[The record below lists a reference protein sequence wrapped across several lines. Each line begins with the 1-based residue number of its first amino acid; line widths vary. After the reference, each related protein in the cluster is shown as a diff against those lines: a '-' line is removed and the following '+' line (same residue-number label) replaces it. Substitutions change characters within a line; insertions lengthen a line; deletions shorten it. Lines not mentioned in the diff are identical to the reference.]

1 MTMIIVALM
10 LILIGLALSCQTK
23 ENNQLTEQE
32 YAVYLTV
39 VGDRPKNFIVVHE
52 DVDDVFGAFS
62 SGKVPELVPGILPE
76 TIDDYVVKN
85 RTPLTIAKDFP
96 FKDGFKVIRTEEV
109 HKFMS
114 EYDRF
119 YSVSRVG
126 FSKNGKQA
134 FVLFNDVCSP
144 LCGEGA
150 FYLLTNNNGLWT
162 IETKSESWKS

>member
-1 MTMIIVALM
+1 MKIIGAVLVLM
-10 LILIGLALSCQTK
+10 LIGLALCCQTK

-85 RTPLTIAKDFP
+85 PTPLTIAEDFP
-96 FKDGFKVIRTEEV
+96 FKDGFKVIRREEV
-109 HKFMS
+109 RKYIS

-150 FYLLTNNNGLWT
+150 FYLLTKNTGLWI
-162 IETKSESWKS
+162 IEKKSERCKS